1 MSGRGIELLIF
12 LNLLCLS
19 SQVIETL
26 IDMGW
31 LLKTNFKDIESDLLA
46 ALNREVKDG
55 KSLQAKSDEN
65 GFTDM
70 VVSNSL
76 KSKSSDYGR
85 HGLRTEINSK
95 DIKADLLK
103 ALENSNKKEG
113 ESLANDDDRNGFMD
127 MVKSNKL
134 KIKSSD
140 YSFETYDNEDKPTT
154 FSGSKD
160 QGRFNLSS
168 YKSSAI
174 NIDFSK
180 DNNSS
185 IHTSRQ

>member
-1 MSGRGIELLIF
+1 M
-12 LNLLCLS
+12 
-19 SQVIETL
+19 
-26 IDMGW
+26 
-31 LLKTNFKDIESDLLA
+31 
-46 ALNREVKDG
+46 
-55 KSLQAKSDEN
+55 LQD
-65 GFTDM
+65 
-70 VVSNSL
+70 
-76 KSKSSDYGR
+76 SSD
-85 HGLRTEINSK
+85 NSENQT
-95 DIKADLLK
+95 DL
-103 ALENSNKKEG
+103 ARDYWITKKEG
-113 ESLANDDDRNGFMD
+113 ESLANDDDRYGFMD